1 MAIKLVANY
10 AKRLGLPGYSSHQF
24 SVCVE
29 TELHDVADIA
39 GESAR
44 LYQSLQQ
51 SVDEQIQQTGFVPPD
66 GYGMEG
72 KPAAPSNGGNGNGH
86 TNGNDD
92 WQCSAKQRELIQKIV
107 RENNLD
113 KAEVENLANEL
124 FGHGVKSLNRLA
136 ASGLID
142 ELLERYGGQRRNGNR
157 GGYRRNGNPA
167 RSGQ

>member
-1 MAIKLVANY
+1 L
-10 AKRLGLPGYSSHQF
+10 
-24 SVCVE
+24 
-29 TELHDVADIA
+29 
-39 GESAR
+39 
-44 LYQSLQQ
+44 
-51 SVDEQIQQTGFVPPD
+51 
-66 GYGMEG
+66 
-72 KPAAPSNGGNGNGH
+72 PAAPSNGGNGNGH

-113 KAEVENLANEL
+113 KAEVENLAQEL